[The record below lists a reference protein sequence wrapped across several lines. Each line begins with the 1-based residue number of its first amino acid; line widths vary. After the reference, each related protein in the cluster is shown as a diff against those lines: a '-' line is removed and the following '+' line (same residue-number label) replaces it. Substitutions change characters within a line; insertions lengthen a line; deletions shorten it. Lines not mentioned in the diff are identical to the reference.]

1 MTHRLLLVEDEAAL
15 ARGIADNFRDEGYEV
30 QVVDHG
36 NDALR
41 AVAAFRPNLLVLDI
55 MLPGRSGL
63 DILRDLRARGEQLP
77 VLMLTAKGE
86 VVDRVVGLELGA
98 DDYLA
103 KPFAL
108 RELLARVRALLRR
121 DAGRG
126 SGDSSRSADDLILGG
141 VRFDFRA
148 LTATGARGPVELSCH
163 DILVLKVLADRRGEV
178 VRRIDIVEEVCGLD
192 SESTL
197 RTVDNHVVALRQAIG
212 DDPRRPRWLQT
223 VRGEGYRLASPDN
236 R

>member
-1 MTHRLLLVEDEAAL
+1 VSKRLLLVEDDPAL
-15 ARGIADNFRDEGYEV
+15 ARGLADNFRDEGYEV
-30 QVVDHG
+30 QIVGHG
-36 NDALR
+36 DEALP
-41 AVAAFRPNLLVLDI
+41 AVAVFRPDLLVLDI

-63 DILRDLRARGEQLP
+63 DILRNLRARSDELP

-108 RELLARVRALLRR
+108 RELLARVHALLRR
-121 DAGRG
+121 GGG
-126 SGDSSRSADDLILGG
+126 SVNRSRSKDELVLGG
-141 VRFDFRA
+141 VRFDFRGLA
-148 LTATGARGPVELSCH
+148 AIGTHGPIELSCH

-192 SESTL
+192 SEATL
-197 RTVDNHVVALRQAIG
+197 RTVDNHIVALRQAIG

-223 VRGEGYRLASPDN
+223 VRGEGYRLALADD